1 MNPKPMSID
10 QAVVLIGQR
19 DAGFPVPKGSPP
31 KKILGLTVL
40 ERLILSAYQV
50 GVRDFL
56 LVGSDGFHG
65 DGHLPSPEK
74 DKRFRKE
81 GLHVEQVPL
90 ADLPDLVRQGKV
102 KNRFWLFDGDVVFDP
117 AILADAG
124 QDDSSPLGSVGPG
137 IQICDREMF
146 PRLVEALLKHGF
158 APPGPPCQVES
169 RGAFPSEAL
178 DDKGKFCLKVV
189 SRKDAKRAIRYI
201 LSTGRRPEDGF
212 MARVFIRPV
221 SLMMTKHLLKLN
233 MTPNMMTI
241 ISLAFGG
248 LSVWL
253 IGRGDPRSAV
263 LAGCAFQFASILD
276 HCDGANARI
285 TFRISKLGSA
295 ADLIGDILV
304 YVFFFLSL
312 PLGLYRVDRQTIW
325 LILGLVVFLSMIL
338 YYFKIFR
345 IALSAGAGSI
355 SLTSAS
361 LYSFASKTEGKSD
374 RQNVRGKLERLTSRV
389 TFIFRRE
396 FFPTAVLLIL
406 IFAGTKALM
415 VMVSI
420 LYPLQGVYIMVQ
432 AKKRLST

>member
-1 MNPKPMSID
+1 
-10 QAVVLIGQR
+10 
-19 DAGFPVPKGSPP
+19 
-31 KKILGLTVL
+31 
-40 ERLILSAYQV
+40 
-50 GVRDFL
+50 
-56 LVGSDGFHG
+56 
-65 DGHLPSPEK
+65 
-74 DKRFRKE
+74 
-81 GLHVEQVPL
+81 
-90 ADLPDLVRQGKV
+90 
-102 KNRFWLFDGDVVFDP
+102 
-117 AILADAG
+117 
-124 QDDSSPLGSVGPG
+124 
-137 IQICDREMF
+137 
-146 PRLVEALLKHGF
+146 
-158 APPGPPCQVES
+158 
-169 RGAFPSEAL
+169 
-178 DDKGKFCLKVV
+178 
-189 SRKDAKRAIRYI
+189 
-201 LSTGRRPEDGF
+201 
-212 MARVFIRPV
+212 
-221 SLMMTKHLLKLN
+221 MMTKHLLKLN